1 MRKMTAMITG
11 VALACGVAVS
21 AGAQRAGQM
30 GPMRGGRGMMG
41 RGGAAL
47 GVMAQRQLF
56 RGITLSDTQKTE
68 LQKVR
73 QANQTRM
80 QALAKSAQTDRQALR
95 TARQNGDTVAL
106 NAARHRVRGLMNK
119 RIALR
124 GELQRNV
131 RGVLT
136 PDQRKVFDSNRTR
149 LEQRMTRAGRMM
161 RLERTRMRHGAMMR
175 ALAPNRGRFMMRG
188 GRGMMGRGGF
198 MPGRGMQMR
207 PGRGF
212 GPGAGM
218 RMAPGR
224 GFGPGAGM
232 RMAPGRGGF
241 APRMQRGGRAAP
253 PDTTGT
259 TGSGN

>member
-1 MRKMTAMITG
+1 MRTMTAMITG
-11 VALACGVAVS
+11 VALACGVAVT
-21 AGAQRAGQM
+21 AGAQRTGPM
-30 GPMRGGRGMMG
+30 GPMRGQGMMG

-56 RGITLSDTQKTE
+56 RGITLTDTQKTQ

-73 QANQTRM
+73 EANRTQM
-80 QALAKSAQTDRQALR
+80 QALAKSAQADRQALR
-95 TARQNGDTVAL
+95 TARFNGDTVAL
-106 NAARHRVRGLMNK
+106 KAARQRVAGLMNR
-119 RIALR
+119 RIALG
-124 GELQRNV
+124 GELQQKV

-136 PDQRKVFDSNRTR
+136 PAQQKVFDGNRTR
-149 LEQRMTRAGRMM
+149 LEQRLGRAGRMM
-161 RLERTRMRHGAMMR
+161 RQERMRMRRGAMMR

-188 GRGMMGRGGF
+188 GYGMMGRGGF
-198 MPGRGMQMR
+198 WPGRGMQMR
-207 PGRGF
+207 RGGF

-224 GFGPGAGM
+224 GFGPGAAM

-241 APRMQRGGRAAP
+241 APRMQRGGRAGP

-259 TGSGN
+259 TGSGG